1 MTKDKN
7 ENRLN
12 LKTLE
17 FKNSDDK
24 KEKTKRTNNSKI
36 TAPNKNMIGIVT
48 LIVFVCI
55 LLLFFT
61 FRKKNPNYIVRDFYN
76 TAKVDTAKAKEKYNE
91 KTEFNKERNKILSSR
106 FKYEILNTKETTTP
120 RQKEDKIRIVE
131 VRAKIY
137 NVDKR
142 KVNTEATSM
151 IPSDLRVGSD
161 KYNKEYIKNLRTVV
175 KKAELK
181 SEETT
186 IKLKEEKG
194 NWYIIDT
201 GITDMI

>member
-1 MTKDKN
+1 MTKEEN

-17 FKNSDDK
+17 YK
-24 KEKTKRTNNSKI
+24 KDRTKRTNSSKLI
-36 TAPNKNMIGIVT
+36 SSNKNVIGVVT

-61 FRKKNPNYIVRDFYN
+61 FRKRNPNYIVRDFYN
-76 TAKVDTAKAKEKYNE
+76 VAKADTAKAKEKYNE

-106 FKYEILNTKETTTP
+106 FKYEILSTKETTTP
-120 RQKEDKIRIVE
+120 RQKKEKIRIVE
-131 VRAKIY
+131 VRTKIY

-142 KVNTEATSM
+142 KVNTETTSM
-151 IPSDLRVGSD
+151 IPSDLKVGSE
-161 KYNKEYIKNLRTVV
+161 KYKKEYIKNLKKVV

-186 IKLKEEKG
+186 IRLKEEKG
-194 NWYIIDT
+194 KWYIIDT